1 MNIPTGGTE
10 VAMNGSKLPRSSLFG
25 RKDFLEVYRQAKD
38 FIIRYKLLRIC
49 RFSEE
54 NGLKRLTICNLWRI
68 DREEDGVL
76 HTFEFDLHKAE
87 WLETEDLRNWPAIP
101 FAPIGKNT
109 LSLSWG
115 LYLCRDALQ
124 AALCAAGADSLPDEG
139 ENGVPSWVRQAI
151 FRKYL
156 GGDAWSRKSTK
167 SIKSMC

>member
-1 MNIPTGGTE
+1 
-10 VAMNGSKLPRSSLFG
+10 MNGSKLPRSSLFG

-139 ENGVPSWVRQAI
+139 ENGVPSWVR
-151 FRKYL
+151 
-156 GGDAWSRKSTK
+156 
-167 SIKSMC
+167 